1 MCILNA
7 WCYRP
12 TFKQSWALIE
22 NITINRRNYKL
33 HELYNLIRYLNSI
46 IDDWKVQKTLSP

>member
-22 NITINRRNYKL
+22 NITINRRNHKL